1 MLVALAKVYVCRFLI
16 FFLLLLLIWIKSIF
30 WHKMSCFHKPRRKD
44 FTLSL
49 NIIGMDDTRKLNWP
63 QTEVNNKNTYILDY
77 EKLQRNR
84 SSSVF
89 KKWLQIP
96 YLQYVHAD
104 KMLYYDLEFLIRIIP
119 FKNDKWSHLHRAI
132 CIHNWINQ

>member
-1 MLVALAKVYVCRFLI
+1 
-16 FFLLLLLIWIKSIF
+16 
-30 WHKMSCFHKPRRKD
+30 
-44 FTLSL
+44 
-49 NIIGMDDTRKLNWP
+49 MDDTRKLNEP
-63 QTEVNNKNTYILDY
+63 QIEVNNKNTYILDY

-84 SSSVF
+84 FSSVF

-119 FKNDKWSHLHRAI
+119 FKNDK
-132 CIHNWINQ
+132 